1 MNSYLLRQT
10 RQNSRRLNNLV
21 SVALLLLGI
30 MLIGIAL
37 AHYYAW
43 LTKPANNLGA
53 VIGYL
58 VFGLAAELLAIKFR
72 ADR

>member
-37 AHYYAW
+37 AHYYTW

-58 VFGLAAELLAIKFR
+58 VFGLAAELFAIKLR
-72 ADR
+72 TD